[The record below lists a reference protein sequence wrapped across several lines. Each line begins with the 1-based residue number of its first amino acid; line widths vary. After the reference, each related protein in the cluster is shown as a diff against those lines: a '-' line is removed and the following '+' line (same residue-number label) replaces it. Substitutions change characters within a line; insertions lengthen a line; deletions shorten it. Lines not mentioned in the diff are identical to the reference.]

1 MMLAISLAGEAGFM
15 GRFLGCESGA
25 PVAAEDSVLPQG

>member
-1 MMLAISLAGEAGFM
+1 MPVIYLAGETGFM
-15 GRFLGCESGA
+15 GRSPACESGA